1 MITDALAL
9 APALAGLATDGWAR
23 VGRRFDAAAL
33 AGLRAR
39 LDAIMDGVAPRDG
52 LFFQHDAASGAYEDL
67 ALGRGWIGPSRAYRK
82 LEGLER
88 DPVVRVWLDD
98 PGLAQ
103 LAHAV
108 IGPEVQRANS
118 AW

>member
-39 LDAIMDGVAPRDG
+39 LDAIMDGAAPRDG

-67 ALGRGWIGPSRAYRK
+67 ALEIGR
-82 LEGLER
+82 
-88 DPVVRVWLDD
+88 
-98 PGLAQ
+98 
-103 LAHAV
+103 AHV
-108 IGPEVQRANS
+108 
-118 AW
+118 